1 MWFDVIKMFVTIA
14 QHKKETDIQQKERV
28 SKLYLQMSELIADAA
43 KDLSQDIYPQGK
55 CAAMWTLSENIL
67 DYLED
72 KVNQEELTMISG
84 MLHNCSKLELEYAK
98 RKEPEAI
105 KSLFD
110 AAGRLH
116 GLSILY
122 SV

>member
-14 QHKKETDIQQKERV
+14 QHKKETDIEQRERV
-28 SKLYLQMSELIADAA
+28 SKLYSQMSELLVDTA
-43 KDLSQDIYPQGK
+43 KDLSQDVYPQSK
-55 CAAMWTLSENIL
+55 CSAMWMLAENLL
-67 DYLED
+67 DYLHD
-72 KVNQEELTMISG
+72 KVNQEELSMITDL
-84 MLHNCSKLELEYAK
+84 LHHSSQLEKEYAR
-98 RKEPEAI
+98 RKEPETI
-105 KSLFD
+105 KELFD

>member
-14 QHKKETDIQQKERV
+14 QHKKETDTEQRERV
-28 SKLYLQMSELIADAA
+28 SQLYRQMSDLLTEAA
-43 KDLSQDIYPQGK
+43 KDLSKDIYPDGK
-55 CAAMWTLSENIL
+55 CAAMWTLAENIL
-67 DYLED
+67 DYLQD
-72 KVNQEELTMISG
+72 KVNQEELKMISDL
-84 MLHNCSKLELEYAK
+84 LHSCSQLEREYAY
-98 RKEPEAI
+98 RKEPEVI

>member
-14 QHKKETDIQQKERV
+14 QHKKEADMQQRERV
-28 SKLYLQMSELIADAA
+28 SKLYSQMSELLVDAA
-43 KDLSQDIYPQGK
+43 KDLSQDVYPQGK
-55 CAAMWTLSENIL
+55 CAAMWTLSENVL
-67 DYLED
+67 DYLQD

-84 MLHNCSKLELEYAK
+84 LLHSCSQLEKEYAY
-98 RKEPEAI
+98 RKEPETI
-105 KSLFD
+105 KELFD